1 MTGGR
6 RSVAAALC
14 LASLLAGAQPADDA
28 PRRLIEQKLRLVE
41 ATAASAAAQEAAQ
54 RARAA
59 LEGNRLDEAGAALD
73 EALRNAG
80 RAGARSA
87 PPPAAARASFDGLR
101 EQIATYRMAL
111 EELARQGSGEAGGI
125 ATRLGALRSEAE
137 TLAAGGRLADAN
149 RKLSDAYGLA
159 VQALVRLRAGQTV
172 TQSLHFETP
181 AEEYAY
187 ERRRFRSSEMLVDM
201 MLGEGRADGERVGLV
216 GELLREA
223 RALAA
228 AAADKAGGGDHGAAV
243 AAMEAAAA
251 RLNRALQLMGV
262 PVF

>member
-1 MTGGR
+1 MSGGR
-6 RSVAAALC
+6 RKLAAALC
-14 LASLLAGAQPADDA
+14 LASLCAGVQAADDA
-28 PRRLIEQKLRLVE
+28 ARRLIEQKLRLVE
-41 ATAASAAAQEAAQ
+41 ATASTPAAREAAQ

-73 EALRNAG
+73 EALRSAG
-80 RAGARSA
+80 KAGARA
-87 PPPAAARASFDGLR
+87 AQAAAPDKASLDRLG
-101 EQIATYRMAL
+101 EQIATYRLAL

-125 ATRLGALRSEAE
+125 ATRLGALRGEAE
-137 TLAAGGRLADAN
+137 ALAAGGRLADAG
-149 RKLSDAYGLA
+149 RKLGDAYGLA

-201 MLGEGRADGERVGLV
+201 MVGEGRAGGDGAKLV
-216 GELLREA
+216 AELQREA

-228 AAADKAGGGDHGAAV
+228 SAADKAAAADHRGAV
-243 AAMEAAAA
+243 AGMEAAAA
-251 RLNRALQLMGV
+251 RLNRALQAMGV